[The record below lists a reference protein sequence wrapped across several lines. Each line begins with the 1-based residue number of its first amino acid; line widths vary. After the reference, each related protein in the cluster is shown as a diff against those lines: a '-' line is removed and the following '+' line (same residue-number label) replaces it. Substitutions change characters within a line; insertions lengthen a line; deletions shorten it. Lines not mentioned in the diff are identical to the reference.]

1 MYSITTIT
9 TMTKNLKFN
18 RIAKD
23 EDNWVQKI
31 DDDAYFDAIK
41 TNMKTL
47 TELKANMTT
56 NLVKKYIQFYKEAK
70 TLKISG
76 IKNDN
81 GESIIWINKHWK
93 KLKEWI
99 ETHYGE
105 DKYGSKEIMIECLGN
120 LLLSINKNTHREN
133 VRELFIDGKK
143 YHAKA
148 NKITEDNKL
157 RPNELKIWVCF
168 EDIEQMREKYL
179 KMFEVNPTLTNN
191 MRSLT
196 LSLLT
201 LVPPIRLNYHDMIV
215 HRKKATP
222 PQGMHN
228 YIWDMKKVNGDM
240 S

>member
-1 MYSITTIT
+1 MYNITTRT

-31 DDDAYFDAIK
+31 DDDTYFDAIK

-105 DKYGSKEIMIECLGN
+105 DKYGSKEIMNLALGN
-120 LLLSINKNTHREN
+120 LLLSIDRNTHREN
-133 VRELFIDGKK
+133 VRRNV
-143 YHAKA
+143 Y
-148 NKITEDNKL
+148 
-157 RPNELKIWVCF
+157 
-168 EDIEQMREKYL
+168 
-179 KMFEVNPTLTNN
+179 
-191 MRSLT
+191 
-196 LSLLT
+196 
-201 LVPPIRLNYHDMIV
+201 
-215 HRKKATP
+215 
-222 PQGMHN
+222 
-228 YIWDMKKVNGDM
+228 
-240 S
+240 